1 MRSSLNC
8 ISVDC
13 RLLAAGVS
21 AEHANEIAP
30 DGASGVPALF
40 AAFGFRLHRSSDTC
54 MPSQRLVNFIRVN
67 LVSAAF
73 VLVFTAFVLASG
85 LCSQAV
91 EPEGPPPSLSL
102 TQGTLTLLGAD
113 YSFTEGPTADASGN
127 VYFTDQPNDRIVR
140 YDCATGKLADWLK
153 PCGRANGLFFIAPD
167 KMIACADANN
177 ELWQIDIPDKQHK
190 VLAAGTGGQ
199 RFSGPNDCWVD
210 RDGSIY
216 FTDPLYKRPYWTQ
229 VIPED
234 NPRGVYR
241 VSPDGEV
248 SKVVGDLKQ
257 PNGIIGDA
265 KNRQLYVADIGDG
278 KTYRYRIDE
287 SGQLTDR
294 TLFCSQGSDGMTIDE
309 QRNIYL
315 TGRGVTI
322 FNRDGKKLEFIPV
335 PKGWTANVTFA
346 GPQRRDLFITA
357 KDSVFLIKMNV
368 AGLK

>member
-1 MRSSLNC
+1 
-8 ISVDC
+8 
-13 RLLAAGVS
+13 
-21 AEHANEIAP
+21 
-30 DGASGVPALF
+30 
-40 AAFGFRLHRSSDTC
+40 
-54 MPSQRLVNFIRVN
+54 MPCHRLVNFIRVN
-67 LVSAAF
+67 LVFAAL
-73 VLVFTAFVLASG
+73 VLVIVA
-85 LCSQAV
+85 CSDAV
-91 EPEGPPPSLSL
+91 EPEAPPSTSSL
-102 TQGTLTLLGAD
+102 TKGRLELVGD
-113 YSFTEGPTADASGN
+113 NYSFTEGPTADASGN

-140 YDCATGKLADWLK
+140 YNFATGELVDWLK

-177 ELWQIDIPDKQHK
+177 ELWQIDIRDQKHR
-190 VLAAGTGGQ
+190 VLAAGIEGQ
-199 RFSGPNDCWVD
+199 TFSGPNDCWVD
-210 RDGSIY
+210 HDGAVY

-229 VIPED
+229 VIPAD

-241 VSPDGEV
+241 VSPEGKV

-278 KTYRYRIDE
+278 KTYRYQIDE

-294 TLFCSQGSDGMTIDE
+294 TLFCAMGSDGMTMDE
-309 QRNIYL
+309 QRNLYL

-322 FNRDGKKLEFIPV
+322 FNRDGKKLENIAV

-346 GPQRRDLFITA
+346 GPQRKHLFITA
-357 KDSVFLIKMNV
+357 KDSVFVMKMNV